1 MRLSNLKQ
9 IIPVAL
15 FFAGLG
21 IIFLVGIGK
30 FPKKLNPDLAE
41 FKGNF
46 QRRISS
52 KPPEVK
58 KENLSPEV
66 VAHES
71 HPSVEVP
78 AHESHQSA
86 DDDDDDEEVEEKDHE
101 GEKKSR
107 SAWGQSTAEQPKQ
120 IAHDHGAGAPSQK
133 SGVCQSVEIRGDGGP
148 KSLVTPQE
156 WSQVVD
162 VFHHSKDLLIS
173 WMKSHSSQLPQG
185 SAATLEKLVHE
196 LKIVQPVHASTEESD
211 LSWRGIGVWVRDD
224 QGSPLVLM
232 GGGFLKLLK
241 ADPHRA
247 AFEMIRL
254 VAQSWSPCE
263 LSQHGVGP
271 VWSPLLSCL
280 GEVEEKDCSAEKSYE
295 NTWGISSSLAMTLE
309 TPGCQLPVF
318 QDEKKKSCL
327 RDLLERAQK
336 TESKVEAQDHKNTN
350 STDKETK
357 K

>member
-58 KENLSPEV
+58 KEKPSPEV

-71 HPSVEVP
+71 H
-78 AHESHQSA
+78 QST
-86 DDDDDDEEVEEKDHE
+86 DEEDEVEEKSHE
-101 GEKKSR
+101 GEKKSG
-107 SAWGQSTAEQPKQ
+107 SSWGQATAEQPKQ
-120 IAHDHGAGAPSQK
+120 IGHDHETGVPPQK
-133 SGVCQSVEIRGDGGP
+133 MGVCQSVEIRGDGGP

-173 WMKSHSSQLPQG
+173 WMKSHSTQLPQG
-185 SAATLEKLVHE
+185 SAAMLEKLVHE

-247 AFEMIRL
+247 AFEMTRL

-263 LSQHGVGP
+263 LSQNGVGP

-280 GEVEEKDCSAEKSYE
+280 GEVEEKDCSAGKSYE
-295 NTWGISSSLAMTLE
+295 NTWGVSSSLAMTLE
-309 TPGCQLPVF
+309 SPGCQLPVF

-327 RDLLERAQK
+327 RDLLERAPK
-336 TESKVEAQDHKNTN
+336 MESKIEAQDHKNTN
-350 STDKETK
+350 STEKETK